1 MCMLKTVIIE
11 LDIQGP
17 YGSPNFPAD
26 RMITPN
32 RSLRNP
38 HNHSSN
44 DARKADFTLG
54 VKSDV
59 FDVDENRS
67 NRQSIRRRKTE
78 RHTFGSDEEDE
89 VHNHKQELEPG
100 RVDIVV
106 PDEKAKSDNNYNNY
120 F

>member
-1 MCMLKTVIIE
+1 MLKTVLIE

-17 YGSPNFPAD
+17 YSSPNFPAD
-26 RMITPN
+26 RMIPPN
-32 RSLRNP
+32 RSLRNLQ
-38 HNHSSN
+38 NHPPN
-44 DARKADFTLG
+44 DASKADFTLG

-106 PDEKAKSDNNYNNY
+106 SDEKDNNYNNY